1 MYRVFL
7 LIDGVQ
13 HTDVQGVHPLM
24 QHDCDKICSLFEN
37 EKNYAI
43 GIFGSSVTCGCSQTS
58 DLDIAIRLFGDVSF
72 ERFSRMRNAISRAD
86 LRAETDVLF
95 FNDLKDTD
103 PIKQEIHE
111 DAYTLCYN
119 ISDEFM
125 SELQ

>member
-1 MYRVFL
+1 
-7 LIDGVQ
+7 
-13 HTDVQGVHPLM
+13 M

-95 FNDLKDTD
+95 F
-103 PIKQEIHE
+103 
-111 DAYTLCYN
+111 
-119 ISDEFM
+119 
-125 SELQ
+125 